1 MSQPSVSILIPMKN
15 AESFIE
21 ECVDSIV
28 NQTFKDWE
36 LIVVDDHSDDN
47 SYNILLNYSHK
58 DQRIQILKNEG
69 KGIIQAL
76 QKAYGASSGRYITRM
91 DADDI
96 MKLDKLDLMFC
107 ALKEEGRGFV
117 AVGLVEY
124 FSAVGVGNGYLQYAE
139 WLNSLTLSASNFS
152 DIYKECSI
160 PSPCWMIH
168 RDDFDMC
175 GGFDSEVYPEDYDL
189 AFRFRKMGFKI
200 APVKKVIH
208 RWRDYPTRTSRTD
221 EHYTDNRFLELKVHH
236 FLEQDYDADLPLVI
250 WGAGH
255 RGKKIARLLGEK
267 DVTFEWFCDNPK
279 KIGREIYGTYLQ
291 ELSKL
296 FLKEKVQVMVSISS
310 FHKPEMIQT
319 LILENGQ
326 HGYFR
331 FS

>member
-1 MSQPSVSILIPMKN
+1 MSKPTVSVLMPMKN
-15 AESFIE
+15 AEAFIE

-28 NQTFKDWE
+28 HQTFKDWE

-47 SYNILLNYSHK
+47 SYPILRSYSDK
-58 DQRIQILKNEG
+58 DTRIKILKNEG
-69 KGIIQAL
+69 KGIIEAL
-76 QKAYGASSGRYITRM
+76 QKAYGASSGQYISRM

-96 MKLDKLDLMFC
+96 MKPDKLEGMLG
-107 ALKEEGRGFV
+107 ALQQKGRGCI

-124 FSAVGVGNGYLQYAE
+124 FSESGVGNGYLQYAE

-160 PSPCWMIH
+160 PSPCWMVH
-168 RDDFDMC
+168 RADFDLC
-175 GGFDSEVYPEDYDL
+175 GGFDADVYPEDYDL
-189 AFRFRKMGFKI
+189 AFRFRKMGFQI

-208 RWRDYPTRTSRTD
+208 LWRDYPTRTSRTD

-255 RGKKIARLLGEK
+255 RGKKIARLLEESG
-267 DVTFEWFCDNPK
+267 VAFEWFCDNPK

-291 ELSKL
+291 KLSGL
-296 FLKEKVQVMVSISS
+296 FLKEKAQVMVSISS
-310 FHKPEMIQT
+310 FHKSEIIQA
-319 LILENGQ
+319 LILKNGQ

-331 FS
+331 FA